1 MKVGTLVKYK
11 MEEWMHGDDPGLGI
25 IVDSDGSGDLDVHFF
40 TPPRCWVCQ
49 ADELMEL
56 SNG

>member
-25 IVDSDGSGDLDVHFF
+25 VVYSDGYDRFNVRFF
-40 TPPRCWVCQ
+40 TPMRCWVCC
-49 ADELMEL
+49 ADELMEV